1 MKIHASGE
9 DYLEAVLILQKKQ
22 GMVLSLIHIFGETI
36 AIIGLN
42 GAGKSTLARCICG
55 LEKKCGFLHVD
66 GKTLDW
72 KARLKHCYMVMQD
85 TSHQLLT
92 ESVADEVLLIMD
104 NKDETVVDKILKQ
117 FDLLEYKDRHP
128 HLS

>member
-1 MKIHASGE
+1 M
-9 DYLEAVLILQKKQ
+9 Q
-22 GMVLSLIHIFGETI
+22 
-36 AIIGLN
+36 
-42 GAGKSTLARCICG
+42 
-55 LEKKCGFLHVD
+55 VD

-85 TSHQLLT
+85 TSHQLFT
-92 ESVADEVLLIMD
+92 ESVTDEVLLSMD

-128 HLS
+128 LSLSGGQNSG